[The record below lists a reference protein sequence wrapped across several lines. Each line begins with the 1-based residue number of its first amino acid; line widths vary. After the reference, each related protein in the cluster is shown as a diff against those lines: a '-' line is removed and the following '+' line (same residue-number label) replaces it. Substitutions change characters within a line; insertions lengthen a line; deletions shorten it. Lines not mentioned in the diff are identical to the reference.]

1 MEPQSQPVSHR
12 VTRGFARSVVG
23 ATALAFAFAAM
34 PLDGRADQTLT
45 FDGAVP
51 TGGPDHFYIPFTV
64 PAGVHEIEIHHDN
77 QSAVNIL
84 DWGVVDGSGYR
95 GWGGG
100 TKENAILGD
109 RAASRAYAPGP
120 LLPGPWNVVVGKAK
134 ILQSPASYH
143 VEITLRDA
151 PTLAPQTQRTPYADV
166 AALRKE
172 RRYYAGDLHAH
183 SLESTDARPTL
194 EEMIQLARS
203 RGLDFL
209 VISDHNTVT
218 QMDFFAAVQRQHPD
232 FLLVPGIEVTTYA
245 GHAGA
250 IGATHFVEHKIGLSV
265 PSFAEVAAAVHGQGA
280 VLSINHPVLNL
291 GDACIGCAWQH
302 PLDGVEVNGV
312 EIGTGG
318 LQEGALLF
326 SSGAIKFWD
335 HLLAQGQHVAAVGGS
350 DDHQAGKGVGRLAS
364 PIGDPTTLIW
374 ADELSVPALLAGL
387 RQGRT
392 VVKLQGPADP
402 MIELSAG
409 TPLVGDTAAVR
420 SAVLTARVT
429 GGMGNSLRF
438 VKNGVPEDGVDIDA
452 DPFVLTRD
460 VTAPGVPGMA
470 ADPKVEDRWRVEVLV
485 DNQPRTV
492 TSHLYVRRD
501 PTGPDPVGDR
511 EQQAAGCVASAQ
523 KSGSGARGLI
533 LLSGLLAVL
542 AVRRWRYPVGRRRV
556 RP

>member
-1 MEPQSQPVSHR
+1 MEPETKPVSRRAARHR
-12 VTRGFARSVVG
+12 GLSAGVAVL
-23 ATALAFAFAAM
+23 ALALTAPVA
-34 PLDGRADQTLT
+34 RADQTLT
-45 FDGAVP
+45 FDGPVP
-51 TGGPDHFYIPFTV
+51 PTGPDHFYIPFTV
-64 PAGVHEIEIHHDN
+64 PAGVHEIEIHHD
-77 QSAVNIL
+77 SSSLVNTL

-100 TKENAILGD
+100 TKENAVLGEL
-109 RAASRAYAPGP
+109 AASRAYVPGP
-120 LLPGPWNVVVGKAK
+120 ILPGQWNVVVGKAK
-134 ILQSPASYH
+134 ILESPANYH
-143 VEITLRDA
+143 VEITLRAA
-151 PTLAPQTQRTPYADV
+151 PTLAPQPQRTPYKDV

-194 EEMIQLARS
+194 EEMVQLAHS
-203 RGLDFL
+203 RGLNFL

-218 QMDFFAAVQRQHPD
+218 QLDFFAEVQRQHPD
-232 FLLVPGIEVTTYA
+232 VLLVPGIEVTTYA

-280 VLSINHPVLNL
+280 LLSINHPVLNL

-302 PLDGVEVNGV
+302 PLDGLAVNGV

-318 LQEGALLF
+318 LQQGALLF
-326 SSGAIKFWD
+326 SAGAIKFWER
-335 HLLAQGQHVAAVGGS
+335 LLAQGQHVAAVGGS

-374 ADELSVPALLAGL
+374 AEELSVPALLAGL
-387 RQGRT
+387 GQGRT

-409 TPLVGDTAAVR
+409 ELRVGDTVAGR
-420 SAVLTARVT
+420 SAVLTVRVT
-429 GGMGNSLRF
+429 GGLGNTLRF
-438 VKNGVPEDGVDIDA
+438 VKNGAPEDGVDIDA
-452 DPFVLTRD
+452 EPFVLTKD
-460 VTAPGVPGMA
+460 VTAPGTTGALPA
-470 ADPKVEDRWRVEVLV
+470 EDRWRVEVLV

-501 PTGPDPVGDR
+501 PNGPDPVGDR
-511 EQQAAGCVASAQ
+511 DHRAAGCAASAR
-523 KSGSGARGLI
+523 KK
-533 LLSGLLAVL
+533 
-542 AVRRWRYPVGRRRV
+542 
-556 RP
+556 